1 MNEKEIKE
9 FILAKKNP
17 VSTCTELSKY
27 FIGRHK
33 ILPIYL
39 TPQFEKEFNNKMY
52 ELEKLKNDW
61 KELKHFIYNILELK
75 NDYIEKQLVLFLE
88 KNGYNNLTIE
98 ELKKFQEKWKNENK
112 QLRYEVFCS
121 NFKQNDFSIE
131 CKTLIIPFFDVIPAT
146 ITREEIYKLY
156 NLEKKGY
163 IL

>member
-52 ELEKLKNDW
+52 ELEK
-61 KELKHFIYNILELK
+61 
-75 NDYIEKQLVLFLE
+75 
-88 KNGYNNLTIE
+88 
-98 ELKKFQEKWKNENK
+98 
-112 QLRYEVFCS
+112 R
-121 NFKQNDFSIE
+121 
-131 CKTLIIPFFDVIPAT
+131 
-146 ITREEIYKLY
+146 
-156 NLEKKGY
+156 
-163 IL
+163 

>member
-61 KELKHFIYNILELK
+61 NELKHFIDNAIYNSK
-75 NDYIEKQLVLFLE
+75 Y
-88 KNGYNNLTIE
+88 
-98 ELKKFQEKWKNENK
+98 
-112 QLRYEVFCS
+112 
-121 NFKQNDFSIE
+121 
-131 CKTLIIPFFDVIPAT
+131 
-146 ITREEIYKLY
+146 LY
-156 NLEKKGY
+156 NLHTICRYEDGISIKIYENVVKK
-163 IL
+163 IKELEENK

>member
-17 VSTCTELSKY
+17 VSTCAELSKY

-33 ILPIYL
+33 TLPIYL

-61 KELKHFIYNILELK
+61 NELKHFIYNIIELK
-75 NDYIEKQLVLFLE
+75 NNYIEKQLILFLE

-98 ELKKFQEKWKNENK
+98 ELKKLKEK
-112 QLRYEVFCS
+112 
-121 NFKQNDFSIE
+121 
-131 CKTLIIPFFDVIPAT
+131 
-146 ITREEIYKLY
+146 
-156 NLEKKGY
+156 
-163 IL
+163 